1 MLRSVLPRRRAPLY
15 FFKRAPLYFLKRA
28 PLYFLKRAPLCLAC
42 VLALALAGMGLLAR
56 SAVFQPAAPGA
67 AMTKAAEAFLAALAP
82 EQVARVKLPLDDP
95 KRTDWHFIPKFARKG
110 LPLRE
115 MTPAQE
121 KLALDLLAAA
131 VSQPGF
137 AKASGIMALDEIL
150 RIHEGAGARNIRD
163 PKRYFFTIFG
173 TPAATGP
180 WALSVEGHHL
190 SLNFVLRDGR
200 LVDSTPQFLGANPAE
215 VRGDLPG
222 LPAKGTRILGDEE
235 QLGFDLLGALDAGQR
250 AKAII
255 AAECPKDIRGA
266 GEPQPAAEPP
276 VGIAARDLSAPQRA
290 ILRRLIDTYCAAMV
304 DDVAD
309 ERRALI
315 AAAPGGDDAIHFA
328 WAGATAPGSGHYYR
342 VEGPTFV
349 IELVNI
355 QPDAEGN
362 PANHIHCVWRDR
374 TGDFDLPVKPAT

>member
-1 MLRSVLPRRRAPLY
+1 MLRSVGSSRRT
-15 FFKRAPLYFLKRA
+15 
-28 PLYFLKRAPLCLAC
+28 PLCLAC

-56 SAVFQPAAPGA
+56 SALVQPVAPGA
-67 AMTKAAEAFLAALAP
+67 ALAEAAGAFLAALAP
-82 EQVARVKLPLDDP
+82 EQVARVQRPFDDP
-95 KRTDWHFIPKFARKG
+95 QRTDWHFIPKFARKG

-121 KLALDLLAAA
+121 KLALGLLAAA

-137 AKASGIMALDEIL
+137 AKARSIMELDEIL
-150 RIHEGAGARNIRD
+150 RVHEGASARNIRD

-173 TPAATGP
+173 TPGATTP

-215 VRGDLPG
+215 VRGALPG
-222 LPAKGTRILGDEE
+222 LPAAGTRILRDEE
-235 QLGFDLLGALDAGQR
+235 QIAFDLLAALDAGQR
-250 AKAII
+250 ARALI
-255 AAECPKDIRGA
+255 AAECPKDIRAA
-266 GEPQPAAEPP
+266 GTPQPPAEPP
-276 VGIAARDLSAPQRA
+276 AGIPHRDLTPAQRD
-290 ILRRLIDTYCAAMV
+290 ILHRLVDAYCASMV
-304 DDVAD
+304 AEVAD

-315 AAAPGGDDAIHFA
+315 AAAPGGWDALHFA
-328 WAGATAPGSGHYYR
+328 WAGATAPGTGHYYR

-349 IELVNI
+349 IEFVNV

-374 TGDFDLPVKPAT
+374 TGDFDLPAVAGD